1 MHVSSA
7 SPVPRR
13 KGDLYDRSCP
23 SRTVLDHVTSRWGI
37 LILIALLDGTQRFSE
52 LGRRVSGVSE
62 KMLAQTLQA
71 LESDGFVLRTVYPTV
86 PPKVEYSL
94 TTLGTG
100 VAEQVKGLAFWVE
113 KNLAKVLQC
122 RARREA

>member
-1 MHVSSA
+1 
-7 SPVPRR
+7 
-13 KGDLYDRSCP
+13 
-23 SRTVLDHVTSRWGI
+23 
-37 LILIALLDGTQRFSE
+37 
-52 LGRRVSGVSE
+52 
-62 KMLAQTLQA
+62 MLAQTLQA